1 MGGNIS
7 LLLFSKEV
15 FFMDDEKNIPY
26 GILKQAFM
34 KLESFTEDMHECLN
48 YDMSEEDKYECTQMM
63 EVATTMSMRI
73 LNIVRQG
80 MNEEDFINEK
90 VNMDTIGQFP
100 EHSEEIEDIEI

>member
-1 MGGNIS
+1 
-7 LLLFSKEV
+7 
-15 FFMDDEKNIPY
+15 
-26 GILKQAFM
+26 
-34 KLESFTEDMHECLN
+34 
-48 YDMSEEDKYECTQMM
+48 
-63 EVATTMSMRI
+63 MSMRI

>member
-1 MGGNIS
+1 
-7 LLLFSKEV
+7 
-15 FFMDDEKNIPY
+15 MDDEKNIPY

-48 YDMSEEDKYECTQMM
+48 YDMSEEDKYECSQMM

-90 VNMDTIGQFP
+90 VDMDKIGQFP
-100 EHSEEIEDIEI
+100 EHLYGRVYTLPYLFFMKHHAIGTDS